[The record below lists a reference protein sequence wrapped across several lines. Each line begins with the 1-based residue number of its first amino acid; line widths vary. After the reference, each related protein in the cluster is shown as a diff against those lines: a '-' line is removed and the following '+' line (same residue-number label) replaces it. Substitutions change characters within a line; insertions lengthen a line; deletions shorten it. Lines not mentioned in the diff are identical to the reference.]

1 METYEVHITQTV
13 ERTIMVKSHSQ
24 AEAEI
29 KAYGYFFMDSGH
41 DSDVESDRVTKTIVS
56 STKLS

>member
-13 ERTIMVKSHSQ
+13 ERTITVKCNTQ
-24 AEAEI
+24 AEAEV
-29 KAYGYFFMDSGH
+29 KAFGYFMDPKHTG
-41 DSDVESDRVTKTIVS
+41 DVGGDQITKTIVS